1 MDLSLRD
8 LGGRWWSGTGLLVL
22 LLLTVANL
30 GWAGEPLIDLETGS
44 SLVTNQKA
52 HRIGDVVT
60 ILIVEQSSA
69 SSTNKTDANNRSEI
83 GGGPGLGFLDF
94 LGQWEL
100 DIENKYKGDAKTTR
114 TGDLRAEISA
124 RIVEVLLNG
133 DYRLEGTRMVAI
145 NGERQLIEI
154 AGTCRPRDI
163 RNDNTILSTYISDAQ
178 IAYSGSGTVYDAAE
192 PGVITKVVNWL
203 F

>member
-1 MDLSLRD
+1 MMASLCNNRS
-8 LGGRWWSGTGLLVL
+8 RVSSCAA
-22 LLLTVANL
+22 VAAAAILALNSAAT
-30 GWAGEPLIDLETGS
+30 AGDPLIDLETGA

-52 HRIGDVVT
+52 RQIGDVVT

-69 SSTNKTDANNRSEI
+69 SSTNKTDANNRSEV

-94 LGQWEL
+94 LGEWEL
-100 DIENKYKGDAKTTR
+100 DVENKYKGDGKTSR
-114 TGDLRAEISA
+114 TGNLRAEISA
-124 RIVEVLLNG
+124 RIVEILHNG

-154 AGTCRPRDI
+154 AGTCRPQDI

-192 PGVITKVVNWL
+192 PGVITKIVNWL